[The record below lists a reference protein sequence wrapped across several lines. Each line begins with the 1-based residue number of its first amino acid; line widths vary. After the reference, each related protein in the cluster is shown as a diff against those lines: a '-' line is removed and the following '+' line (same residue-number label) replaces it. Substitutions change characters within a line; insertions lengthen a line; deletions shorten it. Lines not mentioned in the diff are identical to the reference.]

1 MNPTA
6 LLKLMRPQ
14 QYLKN
19 ALLFAAPGAAGRL
32 SDWSVLWATAA
43 AFGLFCVVSSI
54 GYVAN
59 DLVDVERDRLHPR
72 KKNRP
77 LASGAAT
84 PMQARILMVALGAIA
99 VIGALFL
106 PMGFMLMLALYALL
120 TLFYS
125 NGLKQIPW
133 LELLGV
139 SAGFTVRAA
148 AGGNATD
155 TSLSG
160 WFLVVVTCSA
170 LLLIVG
176 KRLGEL
182 VVVGKEAGS
191 RAVLKHYTRNSLS
204 RLAIA
209 AAVMA
214 VGAYTI
220 WALSPSGAGQQDDAA
235 NGSTALISATTIP
248 FAVAMG
254 RYLMLTLRG
263 RGEQPERLVVRDPIV
278 VVAGVAWMVLY
289 ALGLYL

>member
-1 MNPTA
+1 MVR
-6 LLKLMRPQ
+6 LMRPH

-32 SDWSVLWATAA
+32 TDWSVLGTTIA

-77 LASGAAT
+77 IASGKVT
-84 PMQARILMVALGAIA
+84 PMQARVLMVVLGLMALVGAP
-99 VIGALFL
+99 FL
-106 PMGFMLMLALYALL
+106 STQFSLMLAFYAFL

-133 LELLGV
+133 LELAGV

-148 AGGNATD
+148 AGGAASD
-155 TSLSG
+155 TPLSA
-160 WFLVVVTCSA
+160 WFLVVVSSCA
-170 LLLIVG
+170 FLLIVG

-182 VVVGKEAGS
+182 MVVGKEAGS
-191 RAVLKHYTRNSLS
+191 RAVLAHYNRSHLQIVALIATTA
-204 RLAIA
+204 AIA
-209 AAVMA
+209 AYA
-214 VGAYTI
+214 I
-220 WALSPSGAGQQDDAA
+220 WAVSPSGAGEQV
-235 NGSTALISATTIP
+235 LISATIAPFTI
-248 FAVAMG
+248 AIC
-254 RYLMLTLRG
+254 RYLYLTLNG
-263 RGEQPERLVVRDPIV
+263 KAEQPDLLVIQDPIV
-278 VVAGVAWMVLY
+278 VLSGLAWMVLY

>member
-32 SDWSVLWATAA
+32 SDWSVLWTTAA

-72 KKNRP
+72 KKFRP

-191 RAVLKHYTRNSLS
+191 RAVLKHYTRTSLS

-209 AAVMA
+209 AAVVA

-220 WALSPSGAGQQDDAA
+220 WAVSASGAGQQGDAA

-248 FAVAMG
+248 FAVAIG

-278 VVAGVAWMVLY
+278 VVAGAAWMVLY